1 MDRIFFVGIGGA
13 IGSVARYLISGWV
26 QTVSGSVSFPFGTLF
41 VNVIGC
47 FVIGVLSYLADA
59 HSLLSPEL
67 RALLVI
73 GVLGG
78 FTTFSSFGNETLALA
93 RDGEMAYA
101 FANIAASLILGLGAV
116 YVGRMLMGA
125 VWR

>member
-1 MDRIFFVGIGGA
+1 MDRIFLVGIGGA
-13 IGSVARYLISGWV
+13 IGSIARYLISGWV
-26 QTVSGSVSFPFGTLF
+26 QTASGSISFPFGTLA
-41 VNVIGC
+41 VNVLGC
-47 FVIGVLSYLADA
+47 FVIGSLSYLADA
-59 HSLLSPEL
+59 RGMLTPEL
-67 RALLVI
+67 RALFMI

-93 RDGEMAYA
+93 RDGETTYA

-116 YVGRMLMGA
+116 YVGRMLTGL